1 MRIEAHLTL
10 HYFALNITS
19 YLISQ
24 RTRIFLKYI
33 ERLMQVA
40 ESIKGALRE
49 VKDYPRPGIVFKDI
63 TPLLA
68 QPDLMRHAVQEMA
81 KAFRASKPDAIA
93 ACEARGFIFGSILA
107 LELGCA
113 FIPVR
118 KAGKL
123 PYKTL
128 HQDYELEYGHA
139 TLEMHIDAV
148 KPGWKVLVHDDVL
161 ATGGTAMATA
171 SLVQQAG
178 GHVTGFSFIIN
189 LSFLHG
195 GEKLTEQFGLTPHS
209 LVTF

>member
-1 MRIEAHLTL
+1 MD
-10 HYFALNITS
+10 
-19 YLISQ
+19 
-24 RTRIFLKYI
+24 
-33 ERLMQVA
+33 VA

-49 VKDYPRPGIVFKDI
+49 IKDYPKPGIVFKDI

-68 QPDLMRHAVQEMA
+68 QPDLMRAAVRMLSDRY
-81 KAFRASKPDAIA
+81 RASKPDAIA

-107 LELGCA
+107 MELGVP

-128 HQDYELEYGHA
+128 KQDYALEYGHA

-148 KPGWKVLVHDDVL
+148 QPGWNVLVHDDVL
-161 ATGGTAMATA
+161 ATGGTAAATA
-171 SLVQQAG
+171 RLIQLAG
-178 GHVTGFSFIIN
+178 GHVAGFSFIIN
-189 LSFLHG
+189 LSFLLG
-195 GEKLTEQFGLTPHS
+195 GEKLKQEFGTEPFS